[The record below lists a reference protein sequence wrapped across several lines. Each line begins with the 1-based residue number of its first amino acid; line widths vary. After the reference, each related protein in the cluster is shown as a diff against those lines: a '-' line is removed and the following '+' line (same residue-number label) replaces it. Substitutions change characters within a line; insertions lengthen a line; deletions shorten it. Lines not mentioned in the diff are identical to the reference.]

1 MRFTQ
6 IFILA
11 RGFPLQGVKIM
22 LKWIYYY
29 LRSGSM
35 SQIIRDMLEISRCGV
50 QYRSDNLA
58 PLGLK
63 SIHASYL
70 TEICANPG
78 ISQDRLARLICIN
91 KSNVARQVAV
101 LEEDGFIRRVPS
113 EADKR
118 VMELYP
124 TEKTLE
130 LLPKINEMLAC
141 WDDCITQDLSEEE
154 KTCLS
159 TLLSK
164 MSQRA
169 SRYME
174 DR

>member
-1 MRFTQ
+1 MT
-6 IFILA
+6 
-11 RGFPLQGVKIM
+11 
-22 LKWIYYY
+22 
-29 LRSGSM
+29 
-35 SQIIRDMLEISRCGV
+35 QIIRDMLEISRCGV

-58 PLGLK
+58 QFGLK

-78 ISQDRLARLICIN
+78 ISQDRLARIICIN

-101 LEEDGFIRRVPS
+101 LEEDGFVNRVPS
-113 EADKR
+113 AADKR

-130 LLPKINEMLAC
+130 ILPRINELLMC
-141 WDDCITQDLSEEE
+141 WENCITQDLTEDE
-154 KTCLS
+154 KE
-159 TLLSK
+159 LLSALMRK
-164 MSQRA
+164 MSTRA
-169 SRYME
+169 AGYME

>member
-1 MRFTQ
+1 MT
-6 IFILA
+6 
-11 RGFPLQGVKIM
+11 
-22 LKWIYYY
+22 
-29 LRSGSM
+29 
-35 SQIIRDMLEISRCGV
+35 QIIRDMLEISRCGV
-50 QYRSDNLA
+50 QYRADYLA

-70 TEICANPG
+70 TQICANPG

-101 LEEDGFIRRVPS
+101 LEEDGFVRRVPS

-130 LLPKINEMLAC
+130 ILPQINQMLLC
-141 WDDCITQDLSEEE
+141 WENCITHDLSEEE
-154 KTCLS
+154 KE
-159 TLLSK
+159 LLTALLGK
-164 MSQRA
+164 MSSRA
-169 SRYME
+169 ARYME

>member
-1 MRFTQ
+1 MT
-6 IFILA
+6 
-11 RGFPLQGVKIM
+11 
-22 LKWIYYY
+22 
-29 LRSGSM
+29 
-35 SQIIRDMLEISRCGV
+35 QIIRDMLEISRCGV

-58 PLGLK
+58 QFGLK

-78 ISQDRLARLICIN
+78 ISQDKLARIICIN

-101 LEEDGFIRRVPS
+101 LEEDGFVRRVPS

-124 TEKTLE
+124 TDKTLE
-130 LLPKINEMLAC
+130 ILPQITRMLRC
-141 WDDCITQDLSEEE
+141 WENCITQDLSDEE
-154 KTCLS
+154 KACLS

-164 MSQRA
+164 MSSRA

>member
-1 MRFTQ
+1 
-6 IFILA
+6 
-11 RGFPLQGVKIM
+11 
-22 LKWIYYY
+22 
-29 LRSGSM
+29 M

-58 PLGLK
+58 QYGLK

-78 ISQDRLARLICIN
+78 ISQDRLAKLIFIN

-101 LEEDGFIRRVPS
+101 LEEDGFVRRVPS
-113 EADKR
+113 AADKR

-124 TEKTLE
+124 TEKTLKIAPQINQM
-130 LLPKINEMLAC
+130 LLC
-141 WDDCITQDLSEEE
+141 WENCITHDLSEEE
-154 KTCLS
+154 KE
-159 TLLSK
+159 LLTALLGK
-164 MSQRA
+164 MSSRA
-169 SRYME
+169 ARYME

>member
-1 MRFTQ
+1 MT
-6 IFILA
+6 
-11 RGFPLQGVKIM
+11 
-22 LKWIYYY
+22 
-29 LRSGSM
+29 
-35 SQIIRDMLEISRCGV
+35 QIIRDMLEISRCGV

-58 PLGLK
+58 QFGLK

-78 ISQDRLARLICIN
+78 ISQDRLARIICIN

-101 LEEDGFIRRVPS
+101 LEEDGFVRRVPS

-124 TEKTLE
+124 TEKTLD
-130 LLPKINEMLAC
+130 LLPQISDILLRWEK
-141 WDDCITQDLSEEE
+141 CITQDLSEEE
-154 KTCLS
+154 KETLS
-159 TLLSK
+159 SLLGK
-164 MSQRA
+164 MSSRA

-174 DR
+174 YK

>member
-1 MRFTQ
+1 
-6 IFILA
+6 
-11 RGFPLQGVKIM
+11 
-22 LKWIYYY
+22 
-29 LRSGSM
+29 M

-58 PLGLK
+58 QYGLK

-78 ISQDRLARLICIN
+78 ISQDRLAKLIFIN

-101 LEEDGFIRRVPS
+101 LEEEGFVRRVPS
-113 EADKR
+113 AADKR

-130 LLPKINEMLAC
+130 IVPRINEMLLC
-141 WDDCITQDLSEEE
+141 WENCITHDLSEEE
-154 KTCLS
+154 KELITA
-159 TLLSK
+159 LLGK
-164 MSQRA
+164 MSSRA
-169 SRYME
+169 ARYME

>member
-1 MRFTQ
+1 MT
-6 IFILA
+6 
-11 RGFPLQGVKIM
+11 
-22 LKWIYYY
+22 
-29 LRSGSM
+29 
-35 SQIIRDMLEISRCGV
+35 QIIRNMLEISRCGV

-58 PLGLK
+58 QFGLK

-78 ISQDRLARLICIN
+78 ISQDRLARIICIN

-101 LEEDGFIRRVPS
+101 LEEDGFVRRVPS

-130 LLPKINEMLAC
+130 LLPQVSDILLRWEK
-141 WDDCITQDLSEEE
+141 CITQDLSEEE
-154 KTCLS
+154 KEILS
-159 TLLSK
+159 SLLNK
-164 MSQRA
+164 MSSRA
-169 SRYME
+169 RRYME
-174 DR
+174 YK

>member
-1 MRFTQ
+1 MT
-6 IFILA
+6 
-11 RGFPLQGVKIM
+11 
-22 LKWIYYY
+22 
-29 LRSGSM
+29 
-35 SQIIRDMLEISRCGV
+35 QIIRDMLEISRCGV

-58 PLGLK
+58 QFGLK

-101 LEEDGFIRRVPS
+101 LEEDGFVRRVPS

-130 LLPKINEMLAC
+130 ILPKINDILMC
-141 WDDCITQDLSEEE
+141 WEQCITHDLTEEE
-154 KTCLS
+154 KELIT

-164 MSQRA
+164 MSKRA
-169 SRYME
+169 SWYME

>member
-1 MRFTQ
+1 
-6 IFILA
+6 
-11 RGFPLQGVKIM
+11 
-22 LKWIYYY
+22 
-29 LRSGSM
+29 M

-101 LEEDGFIRRVPS
+101 LEEDGFVRRVPYA
-113 EADKR
+113 ADKR
-118 VMELYP
+118 VMKLYP

-130 LLPKINEMLAC
+130 LLPKITDMLTC
-141 WDDCITQDLSEEE
+141 WENCITHDLTEEE
-154 KTCLS
+154 KELITS
-159 TLLSK
+159 LLSK
-164 MSQRA
+164 MSKRA